1 MFKCRAGLVQRNFG
15 VYCNSC
21 GVAVEEELSSEL
33 RRLRHALE
41 AVSADLDAIE
51 RRPHPL
57 LRLAAENLAGN
68 RVDRLETC
76 VSHFVFAVQ
85 RGELR

>member
-1 MFKCRAGLVQRNFG
+1 LISCQP
-15 VYCNSC
+15 NS
-21 GVAVEEELSSEL
+21 GGIFVLANNTYYGAAVEEELSSEL
-33 RRLRHALE
+33 RRLRYALE

-51 RRPHPL
+51 QRPHPL
-57 LRLAAENLAGN
+57 LRLAAEKLAGG
-68 RVDRLETC
+68 RTDRLETC